1 MEIIFKAVNQGKTTE
16 ALALAAMNEGRTLF
30 VSTETPSAALSAHL
44 MQFPIMG
51 EVVTGLVSEPHE
63 VQDAILAFENT
74 FGALDTIVLDVNFVV
89 THSKWFKLAQQLEE
103 EGYYVVGTQNLV
115 KSNGK
120 TVHTP
125 VIKLG

>member
-1 MEIIFKAVNQGKTTE
+1 MEIIFKATNQGKTTE

-30 VSTETPSAALSAHL
+30 VSNETPSHVLSAML

-51 EVVTGLVSEPHE
+51 EVVTGTVSEPRE
-63 VQDAILAFENT
+63 VQEAILSFENT

-103 EGYYVVGTQNLV
+103 EGYYVVGTQQLI
-115 KSNGK
+115 KIGAQ
-120 TVHTP
+120 TVETP